1 MDTIK
6 EDMKEIKSDLKELIK
21 QGAVHNVLL
30 QTHEAR
36 SLALQEQIKIQS
48 NAMVPVQ
55 NHVSFVNNL
64 GKTLLAII
72 TGVAIYVVS
81 RLLL

>member
-1 MDTIK
+1 MDQLK
-6 EDMKEIKSDLKELIK
+6 EDMREIKADLKELIK
-21 QGAVHNVLL
+21 QGAVHNILL

-36 SLALQEQIKIQS
+36 SLELQARQDILAKELSPIKK
-48 NAMVPVQ
+48 
-55 NHVSFVNNL
+55 HVDFVNLL
-64 GKTLLAII
+64 GKTTLAIV